1 MLDFE
6 ACEENLLALLEPLRD
21 NGILCRAMPDEAN
34 AFGLP
39 DAYPAVITV
48 ALAAIKPSDRPSMD
62 LKVQAR
68 RYEIVCDLRAKVL
81 RGPTGM
87 YQLPGQL
94 EAAMHGKVV
103 PGLGRLEIIDFVF
116 QDRTGDYWGGEVK
129 FKVQVI
135 DRR

>member
-1 MLDFE
+1 MLNFT
-6 ACEENLLALLEPLRD
+6 ACEESLMALLEPLRQ

-39 DAYPAVITV
+39 DDYPAVITV

-68 RYEIVCDLRAKVL
+68 SYEIVCDLRAKLL
-81 RGPTGM
+81 RGQTGM
-87 YQLPGQL
+87 YTLPNQL
-94 EAAMHGKVV
+94 EAAMQGKVV
-103 PGLGRLEIIDFVF
+103 PGLGRLEIIGFQF

-135 DRR
+135 DKL